1 LLKSVNNQAD
11 RDYGT
16 NICIHVLVPIYFALK
31 RCYKKS
37 RRSIE
42 GAARISRFLYI
53 WVLSIYIMVPLSER
67 RHRLYENEIPEVVEG
82 LKLRLSHLL
91 ENREEGINAEIAFR
105 VFYRLTRDEP
115 GRPKYPRFSWEQ
127 VQYYIDF
134 YDVREENEGR
144 DIAR

>member
-1 LLKSVNNQAD
+1 
-11 RDYGT
+11 
-16 NICIHVLVPIYFALK
+16 
-31 RCYKKS
+31 
-37 RRSIE
+37 
-42 GAARISRFLYI
+42 
-53 WVLSIYIMVPLSER
+53 MVPLSER

-134 YDVREENEGR
+134 YDVGEENEGR
-144 DIAR
+144 DSAR